1 MDYSRSYSPVPP
13 PCPSPQFMPQPLPT
27 PPVYARRPSLT
38 PSSSSRE
45 RVPPPKLRMKPS
57 AAASSESLVFSIKD
71 ALVAGSPSRRRFS
84 EHANFQDQSSSQDS
98 LDRRPR
104 TAEVYRPTVLG
115 PSPTSPS
122 YKRKHR
128 QSDSSTLA
136 SDISLSHSSP
146 PSRSLARKRTRSP
159 SGAPLTPRSDTP
171 PPVPPLPPLP
181 SKREG
186 RSTSMFSKKIPAI
199 RIPELGLGLDEK
211 LRSPLSPLISG
222 AQIRRRESHSKGP
235 EPEASSFLHM
245 SPSKKQVKRQAELG
259 RSSLGEL
266 EPLSAN
272 MVRSTHSLPDMK
284 TAKRRSSPSFTS
296 RILRLGTQH
305 LVH

>member
-13 PCPSPQFMPQPLPT
+13 PCPSPQLMPQPLPT

-45 RVPPPKLRMKPS
+45 RIPPPKLRMKPS
-57 AAASSESLVFSIKD
+57 AAASTESLVFSLKD
-71 ALVAGSPSRRRFS
+71 AIVAGSPSRRRFS
-84 EHANFQDQSSSQDS
+84 EHANFRDPSSSQDT

-104 TAEVYRPTVLG
+104 TTEVYRPTVLG

-128 QSDSSTLA
+128 QSDSSTQA
-136 SDISLSHSSP
+136 SDNSFSPSSP

-186 RSTSMFSKKIPAI
+186 RSTSMFSKKTPAI

-211 LRSPLSPLISG
+211 LRSPLSPLLSG
-222 AQIRRRESHSKGP
+222 VQFRRRENHSKGP
-235 EPEASSFLHM
+235 EPEASSFLHI
-245 SPSKKQVKRQAELG
+245 SPSKKQAKRQAELG
-259 RSSLGEL
+259 RSSLGER